1 MREGLEAFDSKMGQI
16 SKKVDELVQLERQAR
31 NLVNEL
37 KQHLVKDVQEVRLP
51 GVTIHESENCTFAI
65 VKFSDFKFDNWSPRT
80 YIPREQAKAVIGELE
95 SATTVESIC
104 KRVGKMLEKGYV
116 GDRPDDRTYL
126 NEYTLK
132 AVMNSDIGVYVMAH
146 GYAPNAKYKELES
159 AKGVDRKG

>member
-1 MREGLEAFDSKMGQI
+1 MREGLAELDSTMGQI

-37 KQHLVKDVQEVRLP
+37 KQHLMKDVQEVRLP
-51 GVTIHESENCTFAI
+51 GVTIHETASGGTFAI
-65 VKFSDFKFDNWSPRT
+65 VKFSDFNVNSWSPQT
-80 YIPREQAKAVIGELE
+80 YIPKEQAKAVIGELE

-126 NEYTLK
+126 NDYTLN
-132 AVMNSDIGVYVMAH
+132 AIQNSDIGVYVMAH

-159 AKGVDRKG
+159 AKGR